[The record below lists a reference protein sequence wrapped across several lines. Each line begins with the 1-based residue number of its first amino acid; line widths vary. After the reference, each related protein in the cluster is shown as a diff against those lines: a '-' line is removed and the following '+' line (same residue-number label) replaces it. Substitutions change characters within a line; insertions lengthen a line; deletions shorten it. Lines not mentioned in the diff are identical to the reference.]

1 MPAAMGECKP
11 QSLHIL
17 LVDDERL
24 SRVVVSNLLKKCG
37 YRVTVVET
45 GLEALQ
51 ALRSTEPGTFQ
62 LLLTVSGGS
71 WAPRR
76 SKLWLQWGV
85 TRLYAACQGL
95 CLPLS
100 GCPDHC
106 AMSASGSGLHFL
118 ALLLSVLCYMSP
130 DGPMQRCSGRKLT
143 PVVV

>member
-62 LLLTVSGGS
+62 LLLTVRGGS
-71 WAPRR
+71 RAPRR
-76 SKLWLQWGV
+76 
-85 TRLYAACQGL
+85 
-95 CLPLS
+95 
-100 GCPDHC
+100 
-106 AMSASGSGLHFL
+106 
-118 ALLLSVLCYMSP
+118 
-130 DGPMQRCSGRKLT
+130 
-143 PVVV
+143 

>member
-1 MPAAMGECKP
+1 MGECKP

-71 WAPRR
+71 RAPRR
-76 SKLWLQWGV
+76 SKVWFPWGFI
-85 TRLYAACQGL
+85 RPFAAFQGL

-100 GCPDHC
+100 GWPDHC
-106 AMSASGSGLHFL
+106 DMGASENALHC
-118 ALLLSVLCYMSP
+118 AVLLLIALCYMSL
-130 DGPMQRCSGRKLT
+130 RT
-143 PVVV
+143 PSCNGAGAGS